1 MVSSGPYAQYRVMQ
15 LAKGKA
21 KVLLDGQGG
30 DELLAGY
37 VPYQYV
43 YLRELLAARRVRLGL
58 HEAAGARDVL
68 SPLVRQQ
75 VSDRRKAVDP
85 RAFCRQR
92 LVGSGQRRHGDRG
105 RQTSA

>member
-43 YLRELLAARRVRLGL
+43 YAPTAPRERRLRARRARGMPRRATSSARSCASSSPTGAGRSTRVR
-58 HEAAGARDVL
+58 
-68 SPLVRQQ
+68 
-75 VSDRRKAVDP
+75 
-85 RAFCRQR
+85 
-92 LVGSGQRRHGDRG
+92 
-105 RQTSA
+105 SAPSA